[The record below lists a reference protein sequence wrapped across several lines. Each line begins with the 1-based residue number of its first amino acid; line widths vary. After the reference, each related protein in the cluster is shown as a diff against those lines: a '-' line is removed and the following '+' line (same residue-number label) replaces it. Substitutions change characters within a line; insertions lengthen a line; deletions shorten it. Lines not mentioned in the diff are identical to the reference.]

1 MQIPIRRAV
10 IIIAV
15 LILAYAILTP
25 REYRFERA
33 RIEIDDGIPT
43 YKELQTEAWKGSQLR
58 KLAECESGMRE
69 NAIAV
74 NDGNTGRD
82 SKGIFQFQLP
92 TFLGYAT
99 KYALFPNAEAAELPN
114 LWTDPDAQIRVAATM
129 IRKEPNA
136 MRHWYL
142 CSKKLGLKAGV
153 L

>member
-1 MQIPIRRAV
+1 MHIPIRKAA
-10 IIIAV
+10 IIVAV
-15 LILAYAILTP
+15 LILAYAIFTP
-25 REYRFERA
+25 RKYEFRNDEPVSA
-33 RIEIDDGIPT
+33 VPT
-43 YKELQTEAWKGSQLR
+43 YKELQGEAWKGSQLR
-58 KLAECESGMRE
+58 KLAECESGMKE

-92 TFLGYAT
+92 TFVGYAT
-99 KYALFPNAEAAELPN
+99 KYALFPDAEAAELPN
-114 LWTDPDAQIRVAATM
+114 LWTDPDAQIRVAAAM

-142 CSKKLGLKAGV
+142 CSKKLGLKAGT

>member
-1 MQIPIRRAV
+1 MEIPIRRAV
-10 IIIAV
+10 IVIAV
-15 LILAYAILTP
+15 LILAYAIFTP
-25 REYRFERA
+25 RKYRFERE

-43 YKELQTEAWKGSQLR
+43 YKELQSEAWRGSQLR

-92 TFLGYAT
+92 TFVGFAK
-99 KYALFPNAEAAELPN
+99 KYDLFPHAEAAELLN
-114 LWTDPDAQIRVAATM
+114 LWTDPDAQIRVAAAM

-136 MRHWYL
+136 MRHWYI
-142 CSKKLGLKAGV
+142 CSERLRLKAGI